1 MIFISFFV
9 DGGPEP
15 DYDAERR
22 FRFFFFFVD
31 LVTCLRDNHT
41 MVAHFPEGHN
51 QNPTR
56 NLFAKILPCPP

>member
-22 FRFFFFFVD
+22 FRFFFFCGPCD
-31 LVTCLRDNHT
+31 L
-41 MVAHFPEGHN
+41 PS
-51 QNPTR
+51 
-56 NLFAKILPCPP
+56 